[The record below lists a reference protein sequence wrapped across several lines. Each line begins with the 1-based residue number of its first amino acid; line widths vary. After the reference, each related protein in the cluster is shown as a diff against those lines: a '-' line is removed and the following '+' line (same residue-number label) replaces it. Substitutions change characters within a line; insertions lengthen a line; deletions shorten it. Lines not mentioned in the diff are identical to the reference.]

1 MPVNVTIAI
10 IINVQNV
17 EFLFS
22 VSLTQNMSYL
32 IVIRKASSAG
42 SRLKKGKELNAFS
55 LNPEID
61 LQPSNA

>member
-1 MPVNVTIAI
+1 MPMNVIVAI

-22 VSLTQNMSYL
+22 ISLTQNY
-32 IVIRKASSAG
+32 IIFNTNTSAG
-42 SRLKKGKELNAFS
+42 SRLKKRKELNAFS

-61 LQPSNA
+61 LQP